1 MRELTELDRIHLVLA
16 LQRHTSKQQLAQQA
30 SERAPA
36 WGDGLWDGLH
46 GHAPLAAQARGRAL
60 IAAIVYING

>member
-36 WGDGLWDGLH
+36 WGNGLWE
-46 GHAPLAAQARGRAL
+46 APWPLTGCRSSSWAHCL
-60 IAAIVYING
+60 IAATLY